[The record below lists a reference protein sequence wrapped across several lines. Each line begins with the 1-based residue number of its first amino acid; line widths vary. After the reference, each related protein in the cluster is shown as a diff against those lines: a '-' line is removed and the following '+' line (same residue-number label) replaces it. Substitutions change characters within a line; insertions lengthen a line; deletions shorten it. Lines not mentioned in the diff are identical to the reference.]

1 MKLIGIEK
9 KAINT
14 SWKKKNP
21 INKYYKYY
29 ILITKF

>member
-9 KAINT
+9 KAIKT
-14 SWKKKNP
+14 SWKKIP